1 MSKQPTLTQLSEL
14 TPDFQFFSLFSG
26 SLASANAEHSPGAIH
41 GAYQAGLHY
50 VAADLAEL
58 ARFAPPNKSEAIM
71 AIVRLVRAVADN

>member
-1 MSKQPTLTQLSEL
+1 MSKQPTLTQLSEH
-14 TPDFQFFSLFSG
+14 TPDFQFLSHSAG
-26 SLASANAEHSPGAIH
+26 AEPAASPAH

-58 ARFAPPNKSEAIM
+58 ARLAPPNKSDSIM

>member
-1 MSKQPTLTQLSEL
+1 MSKQPTLTQLSEH
-14 TPDFQFFSLFSG
+14 TPDLQFLSQ
-26 SLASANAEHSPGAIH
+26 SLADGSVRRSPGAVH

-58 ARFAPPNKSEAIM
+58 ARLAPPNKSESIM